1 MYDNYDKIVTVH
13 QKISFAWNSSPA
25 VWIEKD
31 DVAPRKLVIR
41 GDKKSSP
48 RERSPTDSVDNASY
62 EATEELDVSKRVDMS
77 AGI

>member
-1 MYDNYDKIVTVH
+1 M
-13 QKISFAWNSSPA
+13 NSSPA

-41 GDKKSSP
+41 GDEKSSP
-48 RERSPTDSVDNASY
+48 REGSPTDSVDNASD

-77 AGI
+77 AKGYEMKVSSNFFPT